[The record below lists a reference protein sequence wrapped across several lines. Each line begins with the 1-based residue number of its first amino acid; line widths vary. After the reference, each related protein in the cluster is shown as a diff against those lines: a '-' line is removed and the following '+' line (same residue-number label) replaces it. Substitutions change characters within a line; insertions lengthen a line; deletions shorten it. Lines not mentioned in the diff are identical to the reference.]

1 MSNII
6 TLHPVN
12 KLSVGQKFTPTT
24 TDRPR
29 EFTVLAASEK
39 FPAGEGTY
47 AVWVVLYQNEGNA
60 YHPFAVHNA
69 TDRPEGWSLTNGEY
83 CLTLT
88 EAVNVYS
95 KRSGQEA

>member
-29 EFTVLAASEK
+29 TFTVLAASEK
-39 FPAGEGTY
+39 YPASEDTY

>member
-29 EFTVLAASEK
+29 TFTVLAASEK
-39 FPAGEGTY
+39 YPASEDTY

-88 EAVNVYS
+88 EAVNAYS

>member
-12 KLSVGQKFTPTT
+12 KLTVGQKFTPTT

-29 EFTVLAASEK
+29 TFTVLAASEK
-39 FPAGEGTY
+39 YPASEGTY
-47 AVWVVLYQNEGNA
+47 AVWVVLYQNEGNI
-60 YHPFAVHNA
+60 YHPFAVHLA
-69 TDRPEGWSLTNGEY
+69 TDRPDGWALTNGEY

-88 EAVNVYS
+88 EALATYA
-95 KRSGQEA
+95 RISGQVG